1 MSLSHVFISYS
12 HGDKVHLDRLLTWLD
27 ESGFAE
33 HERWFDQHIDGG
45 NNWRDE
51 IAAALDEAYVVLVI
65 VTATS
70 VKSLYCTYEW
80 AYALGQGIPILP
92 LVFDN
97 VSIADVPSPLAVIQ
111 FTDCTGQI
119 PDYLKEQIRHLRS
132 VPPQVAAI
140 NRIVYDAIYDT
151 HRRFFILGWIGDGL
165 NTFDEE
171 SRREVTNYFA
181 QKASEAQKTLQAL
194 MIDKAFAFSGKQYRL
209 CWRLIDFLKGFAQLR
224 DAVEDGLH
232 HHLFAQFDS
241 EWLPAFEYF
250 EGNGWWREWKRR
262 YFERNLEDEHNRM
275 EVFAEMMR
283 AFPIFLVSDADILIQ
298 NVRLDQQRNQRS

>member
-1 MSLSHVFISYS
+1 MSHIFVSYA
-12 HGDKVHLDRLLTWLD
+12 HADKAHLDKLTTWLD
-27 ESGFAE
+27 ENGFAE
-33 HERWFDQHIDGG
+33 QERWFDQHIDGG

-51 IAAALDEAYVVLVI
+51 IAAALDEAYLVLVI

-80 AYALGQGIPILP
+80 AYALGQGIPIMP
-92 LVFDN
+92 LVFDS
-97 VSIADVPSPLAVIQ
+97 VSLAEVPSPLAAKQ
-111 FTDCTGQI
+111 FTDCTSQI
-119 PDYLKEQIRHLRS
+119 PDSLKAQIRRLRS

-140 NRIVYDAIYDT
+140 NRIVYDAIRDT

-165 NTFDEE
+165 NALDEE
-171 SRREVTNYFA
+171 FRQEVTAYFA
-181 QKASEAQKTLQAL
+181 QKASEGHKTLQAL

-224 DAVEDGLH
+224 DALEDGLH

-250 EGNGWWREWKRR
+250 EGNGWWGKYTRR
-262 YFERNLEDEHNRM
+262 YFERNLEDEHIRM
-275 EVFAEMMR
+275 EVFAEMIR
-283 AFPIFLVSDADILIQ
+283 AFPIFLATDADILIQ
-298 NVRLDQQRNQRS
+298 NARLDQQRNQQS